1 MSKGHDPTRVDPIN
15 LPRRLRDGLDEA
27 DSLLEQKKAIEA
39 KKLLEELDKKFPH
52 QFHVLSMLA
61 DACADTGDPHRYL
74 SVLLE
79 LQKLRPNSPDINLG
93 LADAY
98 LKTGRMAL
106 ALRTFERFLD
116 HWPGHSDAGDA
127 KKTVQALHKGL
138 KEILA
143 ELELPEEEGL
153 EFARKHEELQV
164 CLDAGQYQRGK
175 SLAKELR
182 ERKPDFAPAFNNLSQ
197 IYWLEGN
204 LPEAIQTCQ
213 QVFEFEPDNIHAL
226 GNIVRFLYL
235 SGRKEE
241 APAYIKRLKKSKA
254 EAADRWKKI
263 SETLS
268 FIGDDEG
275 MLSLRVRALKEGGL
289 EEIDEFFYHFLAV
302 SESMLGQESAAKSD
316 WKHALKINAG
326 FALAQENLDD
336 LKRPKHERNGPWA
349 YPLGQMLPE
358 KVIREMTAVVGRAAK
373 SKNEAAFQP
382 TVQHFL
388 NTHPEILQLAPLLL
402 ERGELA
408 GKEFVINVA
417 DMSGHLEFLSILKE
431 FAFGQRGS
439 DDLRMK
445 ASQVLSKHNAAP
457 AGQAKMW
464 LEGEWKEI
472 LLLGFEITPE
482 PIMDDDPMRPKAID
496 LMAQALDALR
506 ENDGARA
513 EGFLRKA
520 LTTQPEHPSLLNNLA
535 LALSM
540 QDKKKESEA
549 ILKHITEDFPDY
561 FFGQISLARKALWKK
576 DYKKARVI
584 VDQWLEKKKRYHV
597 TEFNALCK
605 VQIDLL
611 IQEEH
616 YDAAISWFELWEGI
630 EPEDADFED
639 YKERIDLLKLISK
652 FKSRQPKSRK
662 PKKKE

>member
-1 MSKGHDPTRVDPIN
+1 MSKGHYPTRVDPVN
-15 LPRRLRDGLDEA
+15 LPRRLREGLLEA
-27 DSLLEQKKAIEA
+27 EELLEQKKTVEA
-39 KKLLEELDKKFPH
+39 KIMLEELDKKFPH
-52 QFHVLSMLA
+52 QFDVLGFLA
-61 DACADTGDPHRYL
+61 NACVDTKDSHGYL
-74 SVLLE
+74 EAMLE
-79 LQKLRPNSPDINLG
+79 LHKLRPTSPDINLG
-93 LADAY
+93 LAGAY
-98 LKTGRMAL
+98 LNTGRLSL
-106 ALRTFERFLD
+106 ALQIFERFLD
-116 HWPGHSDAGDA
+116 RWPGHPAAGDA
-127 KKTVQALHKGL
+127 QKTVQVLHKGL
-138 KEILA
+138 KEIIA

-164 CLDAGQYQRGK
+164 CLDAGRYQRGK

-213 QVFEFEPDNIHAL
+213 QVLAFEPDNVHAL
-226 GNIVRFLYL
+226 GNIIRFLYL
-235 SGRKEE
+235 SGRRGE
-241 APAYIKRLKKSKA
+241 APTYVERLKRSKA

-263 SETLS
+263 GETLS

-275 MLSLRVRALKEGGL
+275 MLSLRVRVLKEGGL
-289 EEIDEFFYHFLAV
+289 EEIDENFYHFLAT
-302 SESMLGQESAAKSD
+302 SEAMLGQESAAKSD
-316 WKHALKINAG
+316 WKHALKINPT
-326 FALAQENLDD
+326 FTLAQENTAD

-358 KVIREMTAVVGRAAK
+358 KVIRELTAVVERAAK

-382 TVQHFL
+382 AVQRFL
-388 NTHPEILQLAPLLL
+388 DAHPEILQLSPLIL
-402 ERGELA
+402 ERGELV

-417 DMSGHLEFLSILKE
+417 DMSGHPEFLSLLKE

-445 ASQVLSKHNAAP
+445 AAQILSKHNAAP
-457 AGQAKMW
+457 TGQAKIW

-482 PIMDDDPMRPKAID
+482 PIMDDNPMRPKTID
-496 LMAQALDALR
+496 LMARALDALR

-520 LTTQPEHPSLLNNLA
+520 LTIQPEHPSLLNNLA
-535 LALSM
+535 LALSL

-576 DYKKARVI
+576 DYKKARSI

-611 IQEEH
+611 IQEDH
-616 YDAAISWFELWEGI
+616 YDAAISWFELWEGA
-630 EPEDADFED
+630 EPDDVDFED
-639 YKERIDLLKLISK
+639 YKERIDLLKLLSR
-652 FKSRQPKSRK
+652 FKNRQRK
-662 PKKKE
+662 NRKQKKE